1 MEMQKESSFV
11 REVENRLGVLF
22 GEDEK
27 KPEQKDTQKEP
38 SQQIHESLKD
48 VGLET
53 EADANKRTEVSK
65 KLDLETK
72 PDSEKGS
79 SFVREI
85 EQRLNIL
92 FGDDSKAVQP
102 EASIAEH
109 ESLKELAD
117 SEKVSEEKV
126 DKEEKF
132 EQVFGDISASTSIL
146 YSPIK
151 ELKSL
156 VLSLEWEI
164 AEPTLIKFDEE
175 IIRLESVYENDKVIL
190 GFLRI
195 LRFLG
200 RYIQVKVVDADP
212 GSILLLMSV
221 YDNLEKVL
229 LSHDITP
236 EGKRN
241 ALLED
246 IKKYKEW
253 VEKADLAESAEDEA
267 AVEDEQQ
274 PELAMQEL
282 QDQEED
288 YLIAEPLALSKK
300 IKVRSA
306 RKARSVIGDTAEE
319 GLSTAD
325 IIEDMAPHEAFAY
338 ALDEIKKTIRAE
350 FSALRAELKMWRQG
364 Q

>member
-27 KPEQKDTQKEP
+27 KPEQADTLKAQ
-38 SQQIHESLKD
+38 SQPIHESLKD
-48 VGLET
+48 VRLET
-53 EADANKRTEVSK
+53 EAGSNRTADVSK

-79 SFVREI
+79 TFIREI

-92 FGDDSKAVQP
+92 FGEDSKPVQQ
-102 EASIAEH
+102 EASIVEH
-109 ESLKELAD
+109 ESLKGVTG
-117 SEKVSEEKV
+117 SEQPSGEKV

-132 EQVFGDISASTSIL
+132 EQVFGDITASTSIL

-156 VLSLEWEI
+156 ILSLEWEI
-164 AEPTLIKFDEE
+164 AEPTLVKFDEE
-175 IIRLESVYENDKVIL
+175 IIRLESVYEKDKVIL

-200 RYIQVKVVDADP
+200 RYIQVKLANADP

-236 EGKRN
+236 ESKRN
-241 ALLED
+241 TLLED
-246 IKKYKEW
+246 IKKYREW
-253 VEKADLAESAEDEA
+253 VDKADLAEGAEEEA
-267 AVEDEQQ
+267 AEEDEQQ
-274 PELAMQEL
+274 L

-300 IKVRSA
+300 IKA
-306 RKARSVIGDTAEE
+306 RRAGKPRSVISDSAEE

-325 IIEDMAPHEAFAY
+325 IVEDMAPHEAFAY